1 MNDIT
6 GFEVIFEQH
15 PFSKHMNKI
24 FNLSDYFIL
33 SSAALSLIASVV
45 IWFSGYREEGL
56 FIGLWVPSIVAFGVY
71 FKISVIYARR
81 L

>member
-1 MNDIT
+1 
-6 GFEVIFEQH
+6 
-15 PFSKHMNKI
+15 MNKI

-33 SSAALSLIASVV
+33 SSAVLSLIASVV
-45 IWFSGYREEGL
+45 MWFTIDREAGL
-56 FIGLWVPSIVAFGVY
+56 FIGMWVPSIVAFGVY